1 MVGFADPRS
10 HVVKKFLEI
19 YNSTLNRSLVF
30 SDWQE
35 FIKLGRKVADCVL
48 ITLPDRLHKNAAVE
62 FTRLG
67 YHMLVEKPM
76 ATLLDDCRLIT
87 MTSREA
93 TTSQINAVCHV
104 MRYYGPCIKIKQ
116 LIESGLIGDVV
127 NITHTEPVG
136 FWHFAHSFVRGN
148 WHRESDSSF
157 SLLAK
162 CCHDIDLIVYWM
174 GAEKRCVK
182 VSSFGSLQHFR

>member
-1 MVGFADPRS
+1 MIGFADPRPY
-10 HVVKKFLEI
+10 VVKKFLEM
-19 YNSTLNRSLVF
+19 YKSTADRSLVF

-35 FIKLGRKVADCVL
+35 FIKLDKRVSDCVL
-48 ITLPDRLHKNAAVE
+48 ITLPDRLHKQAAIE

-67 YHMLVEKPM
+67 YHILVEKPM
-76 ATLLDDCRLIT
+76 ATLLDDCRQIT
-87 MTSREA
+87 MACREKER
-93 TTSQINAVCHV
+93 QINAVCHV

-116 LIESGLIGDVV
+116 LIESGVIGEVL

-148 WHRESDSSF
+148 WHREDDSSF

-174 GAEKRCVK
+174 GSKKRCTK
-182 VSSFGSLQHFR
+182 VSSFGSVQHFR